1 MSSLRQIIV
10 TGEPQSLPL
19 AAGVSEVGLL
29 ARGGDLVVSV
39 GEGSQDV
46 EFDGRILPEGH
57 SVTIATAELEQPHV
71 AVMLVSGGAGV
82 GMLQV
87 TEHKEQG

>member
-19 AAGVSEVGLL
+19 AAGISEVGLL

-39 GEGSQDV
+39 GEGPQDV
-46 EFDGRILPEGH
+46 EFDGRILPAGH
-57 SVTIATAELEQPHV
+57 SVKVFAAEWERPHV
-71 AVMLVSGGAGV
+71 AVMLVGEAAGM

-87 TEHKEQG
+87 TEHKEQD

>member
-39 GEGSQDV
+39 GEGPQDV
-46 EFDGRILPEGH
+46 EFDGQILPEGH
-57 SVTIATAELEQPHV
+57 SVTVVAADWERPHV
-71 AVMLVSGGAGV
+71 AVMLVGGGAGM

-87 TEHKEQG
+87 TEHKE